1 MIFRRH
7 FYYFIVVLN
16 VCIHAC
22 GGGGLHVIMKMNR
35 ELFYTKKKVMVLYDI
50 YLINDVE
57 ILF

>member
-1 MIFRRH
+1 MH
-7 FYYFIVVLN
+7 V
-16 VCIHAC
+16 
-22 GGGGLHVIMKMNR
+22 GGGLHVIMKMNR